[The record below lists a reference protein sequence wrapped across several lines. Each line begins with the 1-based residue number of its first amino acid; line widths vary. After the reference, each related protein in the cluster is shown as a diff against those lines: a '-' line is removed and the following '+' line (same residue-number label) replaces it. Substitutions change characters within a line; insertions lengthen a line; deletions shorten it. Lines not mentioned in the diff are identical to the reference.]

1 MDSPGGSSDVDR
13 LIEEYWSAEKRLVQQ
28 ILAEDHLHGEYRRQV
43 VGVLELWARPEGG
56 DGVLATLPAVV
67 CIACGGDLCQA
78 VPVCAAWRLFRL
90 AAKLF
95 DDVED
100 GDVRHGKAE
109 QVNVAVGLVFIG
121 QLALSTLA
129 ERDVPTDRVSLL
141 VHRLSIAGLLACGG
155 QHTDLTADILD
166 PDGWLQSAR
175 AKSGIP
181 LGWGAWAGAL
191 VAGVGRGTAD
201 SYREYGCN
209 LGVLLQV
216 ADDYNGVWHP
226 DAASDL
232 ATGRPT
238 LSVSYALSVAS
249 AQQRHQLQKL
259 LGAAQEG
266 EAEAEGRARDM
277 LVALGAQAYLL
288 VVGRLYRN
296 RAAEALR
303 RTSEDGPAKRQL
315 LRALDRVF
323 PALEADIKD

>member
-1 MDSPGGSSDVDR
+1 MESSGGSGDVDR

-28 ILAEDHLHGEYRRQV
+28 ILAEDQLYEGYRRQV
-43 VGVLELWARPEGG
+43 VGVLERWARPEGS

-78 VPVCAAWRLFRL
+78 APVCAAWRFFRL
-90 AAKLF
+90 AAKIF

-109 QVNVAVGLVFIG
+109 QINVAVGLTFVG
-121 QLALSTLA
+121 QLVLSTLA
-129 ERDVPTDRVSLL
+129 ERDVPPDHVSFLA
-141 VHRLSIAGLLACGG
+141 HRLSRAGILACGG
-155 QHTDLTADILD
+155 QHADLTAGVSD
-166 PDGWLQSAR
+166 PDEWLQSAW

-191 VAGVGRGTAD
+191 VAGAARGEAA
-201 SYREYGCN
+201 SYREYGRN

-238 LSVSYALSVAS
+238 LPVSYALSVAS
-249 AQQRHQLQKL
+249 AEQRHE
-259 LGAAQEG
+259 LGGLFDAARG
-266 EAEAEGRARDM
+266 GDPGAEGRARGI
-277 LVALGAQAYLL
+277 LVDLGAQAYLL

-296 RAAEALR
+296 RAIEALR
-303 RTSEDGPAKRQL
+303 RMGDDGPAKRELQRVL
-315 LRALDRVF
+315 YHVF
-323 PALEADIKD
+323 PALETDIKD